1 MPDLEASRS
10 EPQHGKG
17 PGPQHG
23 YDPNQPRV
31 PSGHSDGGQWT
42 KTPGGG
48 TPAIARREA
57 VVDHSKQESWGS
69 YVDGYRADGSLAE
82 QRVFN
87 RDRSRIVSEFKPPGG
102 TEDWDERH
110 AVVLPDGTKFTFE
123 NSGNVQRIY
132 DGEGH
137 LVSATEWT
145 EDGLRPLPMGQLA
158 FLGAAAPVLVPLSEA
173 AVQALNAAALSFF
186 TWLSSRREPN
196 KTTVFAFN
204 AKKYQKPEAQ
214 GDEKRQ
220 VVFVGSLT
228 RDEVGGFCQKLD
240 RVQQLTDEAVN
251 TVRTKAEYKGPA
263 DFGTKVHVAIKNK
276 ILSDPKETLQPEVS
290 VIKSAMEAE
299 HRLGNAARSQS
310 GDLAGLPGVTPD
322 MEVKYATLGS
332 IRMDAYENI
341 PEKSTVCVYD
351 PKTGRRGLSFPRMNE
366 LAAAAHRLF
375 HYAPEHIIVVEVR
388 PGQH

>member
-10 EPQHGKG
+10 EPQHGNG
-17 PGPQHG
+17 PGPHHG

-57 VVDHSKQESWGS
+57 IVDHSKQESWGS
-69 YVDGYRADGSLAE
+69 YVDGYRPDGSLAE

-87 RDRSRIVSEFKPPGG
+87 RDRSRIVSEFKLPGG

-110 AVVLPDGTKFTFE
+110 TVVLPDGTKFTFE

-145 EDGLRPLPMGQLA
+145 EDGPRSLPVGQLSFA
-158 FLGAAAPVLVPLSEA
+158 GAAAPFVVPLGTAAARALSAA
-173 AVQALNAAALSFF
+173 AVSLF
-186 TWLSSRREPN
+186 TWLSSRRDPN
-196 KTTVFAFN
+196 TTPVFTFN
-204 AKKYQKPEAQ
+204 AKRYQKPEAQ

-251 TVRTKAEYKGPA
+251 TVRDRYGEMHSPQDAAPSRSGSTPSICRNVSTRRHNSLKSSNSGSANSHKSNSA
-263 DFGTKVHVAIKNK
+263 
-276 ILSDPKETLQPEVS
+276 S
-290 VIKSAMEAE
+290 VI
-299 HRLGNAARSQS
+299 
-310 GDLAGLPGVTPD
+310 
-322 MEVKYATLGS
+322 
-332 IRMDAYENI
+332 
-341 PEKSTVCVYD
+341 
-351 PKTGRRGLSFPRMNE
+351 GRF
-366 LAAAAHRLF
+366 
-375 HYAPEHIIVVEVR
+375 V
-388 PGQH
+388 

>member
-10 EPQHGKG
+10 EPQHGNG
-17 PGPQHG
+17 PHHG

-69 YVDGYRADGSLAE
+69 YVDGYRGDGSLAE

-110 AVVLPDGTKFTFE
+110 TVVLPDGTKFTFE

-145 EDGLRPLPMGQLA
+145 EDGLQPLPMGQLA

-186 TWLSSRREPN
+186 TWLSSRRDPN

-204 AKKYQKPEAQ
+204 AKQYQKPETQ

-228 RDEVGGFCQKLD
+228 RDEVGGF
-240 RVQQLTDEAVN
+240 
-251 TVRTKAEYKGPA
+251 VR
-263 DFGTKVHVAIKNK
+263 
-276 ILSDPKETLQPEVS
+276 S
-290 VIKSAMEAE
+290 
-299 HRLGNAARSQS
+299 
-310 GDLAGLPGVTPD
+310 
-322 MEVKYATLGS
+322 
-332 IRMDAYENI
+332 
-341 PEKSTVCVYD
+341 
-351 PKTGRRGLSFPRMNE
+351 
-366 LAAAAHRLF
+366 
-375 HYAPEHIIVVEVR
+375 
-388 PGQH
+388 